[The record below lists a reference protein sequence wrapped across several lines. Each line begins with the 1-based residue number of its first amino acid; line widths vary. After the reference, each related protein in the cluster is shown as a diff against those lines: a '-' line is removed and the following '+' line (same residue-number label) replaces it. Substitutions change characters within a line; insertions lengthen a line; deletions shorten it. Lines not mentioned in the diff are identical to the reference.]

1 MQGLDINS
9 SGNFNDSDLR
19 NDQANYVNY
28 NPNNN
33 INTRINNSNAEPP
46 YVNTSQNNEPL
57 PNPPSDSNQ
66 VAAWYDTDLWIEK
79 KKEPHFSVI
88 ISHLFYLYSILL
100 AIQKQYLVK
109 YYLLL

>member
-1 MQGLDINS
+1 MLMISCLSSVNLIFHGFFILLPGYDGLPIESMQGLDINS

-33 INTRINNSNAEPP
+33 INARINNSNVEPP
-46 YVNTSQNNEPL
+46 YVNTSQSTQNNEPL

-66 VAAWYDTDLWIEK
+66 VAAWYDTDL
-79 KKEPHFSVI
+79 
-88 ISHLFYLYSILL
+88 
-100 AIQKQYLVK
+100 
-109 YYLLL
+109 